1 MNIEDARRIAE
12 LIIKHDTIE
21 AEIKRIDNR
30 LKYVPANEI
39 AICVKCGVNLAHI
52 IDEFEINKD
61 ELSGILEYMKNRRKF
76 INQNLE
82 KELDRYVTRYRKSA
96 SWDDEDD
103 LK

>member
-21 AEIKRIDNR
+21 AEIKRIDKR
-30 LKYVPANEI
+30 LKYMPTDEI
-39 AICVKCGVNLAHI
+39 AICIKSDAYVF
-52 IDEFEINKD
+52 DEFEISKD
-61 ELSGILEYMKNRRKF
+61 ELGEILMDIKHRRELIKR
-76 INQNLE
+76 NLD
-82 KELDRYVTRYRKSA
+82 KELDRYATRYRESA